1 MKRTTVNPKT
11 IEMALTAILVAI
23 ALVMAFTDIGYP
35 MIGIFEIALIIIPV
49 AIGSVTLGW
58 KAGLIMGTIFGV
70 TSFMIAAG
78 IGLHPNPFATFLF
91 NENPFYTAI
100 ICIVPRLICG
110 VTPAL
115 IYKAISKKDKKGFIA
130 IPVAC
135 MSAAIINTI
144 LFLGGV
150 WLFFSGPIG
159 NNNDYFT
166 LITGKYGN
174 FNFITFFLVCAG
186 LSAPLEILAC
196 GLIGSP
202 IVKALQKLQKRM

>member
-1 MKRTTVNPKT
+1 MKKTTVSPKT
-11 IEMALTAILVAI
+11 IEMALTAVLIAI

-35 MIGIFEIALIIIPV
+35 MIGIFEIALIILPV

-58 KAGLIMGTIFGV
+58 KAGLIMGTIFGI
-70 TSFMIAAG
+70 TSFMIAAN
-78 IGLHPNPFATFLF
+78 IGMHPNPFASFLF
-91 NENPFYTAI
+91 HENPFYTAI

-110 VTPAL
+110 VMPAL

-135 MSAAIINTI
+135 ISTAILNTI

-150 WLFFSGPIG
+150 WLFFSGNIES
-159 NNNDYFT
+159 NDSYFT

-174 FNFITFFLVCAG
+174 FNFITFFLVCAS
-186 LSAPLEILAC
+186 LSAPLEALAC

-202 IVKALQKLQKRM
+202 IVKALQSLQKRM